1 VHFRNLRA
9 ACPRKVSLI
18 LDDHG
23 NLISD
28 KAAKA
33 YFEQLLNH
41 PSVPCPDLPSTV
53 QEDQQA
59 CQEPSAVQKLKDGKA
74 PGLCG
79 ITAEMLK
86 ASGDLGILWL
96 TSVIKQV
103 WQTGVIPPEWKKG
116 IILPIYNGKGSP
128 TDCKNYRG
136 ISLLSTSGKVFAM
149 VLLNKVCDQLL
160 AHRRVEQSGFTPGRS
175 TIDRIFT
182 LNTIIQSG
190 KEFQK
195 PLWIAF
201 VDLKAAFGSVDRM
214 ALWKLLC
221 AVSACIAKLWISWK
235 ACTRTHVNV
244 DGVMCDWFTV
254 GSDVRQ
260 GCRIAPDVFL

>member
-9 ACPRKVSLI
+9 ACPRKVSLNTLI

-59 CQEPSAVQKLKDGKA
+59 CQEPSELEVHTAVQKLKDGKA

-86 ASGDLGILWL
+86 ASGDL
-96 TSVIKQV
+96 VADQ
-103 WQTGVIPPEWKKG
+103 
-116 IILPIYNGKGSP
+116 
-128 TDCKNYRG
+128 
-136 ISLLSTSGKVFAM
+136 
-149 VLLNKVCDQLL
+149 CDQ
-160 AHRRVEQSGFTPGRS
+160 AGMADRNNS
-175 TIDRIFT
+175 T
-182 LNTIIQSG
+182 
-190 KEFQK
+190 
-195 PLWIAF
+195 
-201 VDLKAAFGSVDRM
+201 
-214 ALWKLLC
+214 
-221 AVSACIAKLWISWK
+221 
-235 ACTRTHVNV
+235 
-244 DGVMCDWFTV
+244 
-254 GSDVRQ
+254 
-260 GCRIAPDVFL
+260 